1 MWIQSLLGQLRNSEC
16 SVLLRTTR
24 GQWRKARHEEVQTWE
39 WHEVDSNLAQVTIQ
53 LPRETQTAGH
63 TTHGS
68 RHQMVQVTVGWG
80 GQLQCTETDI
90 VQSFIVQQEWLIR
103 VFHQLMEAQD
113 CLGHMLQYDAIKR
126 YRISGLS
133 TLYRRNWQI
142 CSFTWKKARCIVW
155 FHHGVRHLG
164 WRDHGECLHDA
175 SVAEWILIDADSVWI
190 LKVMKSLQGNLKT
203 NNKKETV
210 GIGTPQKKIQ
220 RLQNA
225 ATEMRSGYSSRTLE
239 INNVPMPAPVPPP
252 REWQSWKPCKPELL
266 VDLTFNNEKTWKFC
280 TIWSDMIDH
289 KHQTKRKNIIYSI
302 KTCARYNHI
311 PLLPFWQRQE
321 RCRSTR
327 RLQCS
332 GPDMAGQFS
341 TSNMKINGAALDKT
355 MEPS

>member
-1 MWIQSLLGQLRNSEC
+1 MIQIGYEASRTQNSKIAPN
-16 SVLLRTTR
+16 STSFSISWSHL
-24 GQWRKARHEEVQTWE
+24 K
-39 WHEVDSNLAQVTIQ
+39 DNLATIKEH
-53 LPRETQTAGH
+53 LAHHDKHSLH
-63 TTHGS
+63 T
-68 RHQMVQVTVGWG
+68 
-80 GQLQCTETDI
+80 
-90 VQSFIVQQEWLIR
+90 
-103 VFHQLMEAQD
+103 
-113 CLGHMLQYDAIKR
+113 K
-126 YRISGLS
+126 
-133 TLYRRNWQI
+133 
-142 CSFTWKKARCIVW
+142 
-155 FHHGVRHLG
+155 HH
-164 WRDHGECLHDA
+164 
-175 SVAEWILIDADSVWI
+175 
-190 LKVMKSLQGNLKT
+190 
-203 NNKKETV
+203 
-210 GIGTPQKKIQ
+210 
-220 RLQNA
+220 
-225 ATEMRSGYSSRTLE
+225 TLE